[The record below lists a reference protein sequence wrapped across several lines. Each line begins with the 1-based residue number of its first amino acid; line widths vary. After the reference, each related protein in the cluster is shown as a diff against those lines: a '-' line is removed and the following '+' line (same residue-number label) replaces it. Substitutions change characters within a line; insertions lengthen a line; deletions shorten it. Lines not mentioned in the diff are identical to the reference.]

1 MNDET
6 GGRTRAGIEPLL
18 PVTAER
24 GNIRYAPGIKAGPWI
39 FATGHKGVAD
49 FGGPMSPEVL
59 KSELPSWDVP
69 KHRRESDQIF
79 VNLGRVLQAGG
90 SDFASIVRVDQ
101 YYSAHRAVEH
111 YHDARRAVLRDHIPP
126 STSILQ
132 RRFLLAGQEIEVQ
145 MIALAAHSGW
155 KIEHIR
161 PRSHAIHPSSGY
173 SLALTAGDFVFV
185 AGRLAD
191 SLTFGEGIAQEAR
204 APAHHLWKGMPIRL
218 ESEFVIAK
226 KILPALE
233 AAGASLADIV
243 KLQVYLRDPEDFA
256 PFNEVW
262 RSFFPDHAPAT
273 TLIPMPSPGLVIE
286 QARIEVN
293 TIAVRGAARA
303 GRRIIDAGVMPA
315 WKGYSQAVRV
325 GDLLFLSGLV
335 AIDGG
340 GLIAAARPDPMQ
352 PYFGSSIEAQ
362 MAFLL
367 DNAQKICAQAGT
379 SLANVVRVQQFHT
392 DLNEF
397 YPAYQVWQ
405 QRLPGHHLPF
415 SAVEV
420 PFLPA
425 PGTSVMLDL
434 WVYAP

>member
-1 MNDET
+1 MNDE
-6 GGRTRAGIEPLL
+6 GAGRARADVEALL
-18 PVTAER
+18 PVTLAR
-24 GNIRYAPGIKAGPWI
+24 GDIRYAPGIKAGPWI
-39 FATGHKGVAD
+39 FATGHKGVGE
-49 FGGPMSPEVL
+49 FCGPMSPDVL
-59 KSELPSWDVP
+59 RSDLPSWDAP

-79 VNLGRVLQAGG
+79 VNLGRVLKAGG

-132 RRFLLAGQEIEVQ
+132 QGFLLAGQEIEVQ
-145 MIALAAHSGW
+145 MIALAANSGLA
-155 KIEHIR
+155 IEHIR

-173 SLALTAGDFVFV
+173 SLALSAGDLVFV

-191 SLTFGEGIAQEAR
+191 SLTFGEGIAAEAR
-204 APAHHLWKGMPIRL
+204 APAHHLWKGLPIRL

-233 AAGASLADIV
+233 AAGATLADV
-243 KLQVYLRDPEDFA
+243 AKLQVYLRDPEDFA

-262 RSFFPDHAPAT
+262 RSFFPADAPAT
-273 TLIPMPSPGLVIE
+273 TLIPMPMPGLVIE
-286 QARIEVN
+286 HARIEVN
-293 TIAVRGAARA
+293 TIAVRSGARA
-303 GRRIIDAGVMPA
+303 AKRIIDAGVMPA

-325 GDLLFLSGLV
+325 GNLLFLSGLL
-335 AIDGG
+335 AIDHG
-340 GLIAAARPDPMQ
+340 GLIAAARTDPAQ
-352 PYFGSSIEAQ
+352 PYFGSSIQAQ
-362 MAFLL
+362 MEFML
-367 DNAQKICAQAGT
+367 DNAQKICVQAGT

-392 DLNEF
+392 DLHEF

-405 QRLPGHHLPF
+405 RQLPGHHLPF

-420 PFLPA
+420 PFLPV

-434 WVYAP
+434 WVYCP